1 MTPTN
6 FTKHTSVNNIYK
18 IAAIFTLFTAFTT
31 VSLGQTADALL
42 SQLSE
47 KAKNYGTISASY
59 TSTLTDLK
67 NDFSEELSGTILI
80 DNDKFNLDLGDY
92 VIVSD
97 GVTVWTY
104 DTSANECYIDEVE
117 ILIEEGMDPSKIFT
131 IWEDDFNTEIKGN
144 SDIEGVMCTQVN
156 LYPVGGD
163 EKPYHTIQLFIDEAK
178 LEIMKVMVKGREG
191 NDTEYLI
198 KSFESDVTVPEESFK
213 FIESNYPGVEL
224 IDNRI

>member
-1 MTPTN
+1 MIPFN
-6 FTKHTSVNNIYK
+6 LTKTTSVKNFYK
-18 IAAIFTLFTAFTT
+18 TAAIFTLFTAFA
-31 VSLGQTADALL
+31 SLSLAQTADALL

-47 KAKNYGTISASY
+47 KAKGYGTISATY

-92 VIVSD
+92 VIISD

-104 DTSANECYIDEVE
+104 DTSVNECYVDDVE

-131 IWEDDFNTEIKGN
+131 IWEDDFKTENKGAVDVN
-144 SDIEGVMCTQVN
+144 GTSCTQVN
-156 LYPVGGD
+156 LYPIGAD
-163 EKPYHTIQLFIDEAK
+163 EKPYHTIQLYIDEGK
-178 LEIMKVMVKGREG
+178 MEITKVFVKGREG
-191 NDTEYLI
+191 NDTEYI
-198 KSFESDVTVPEESFK
+198 INSFESGVTAPEGSFK
-213 FIESNYPGVEL
+213 FNEGKYPGVEL

>member
-1 MTPTN
+1 V
-6 FTKHTSVNNIYK
+6 KNIYRL
-18 IAAIFTLFTAFTT
+18 AAFFTLFSAFATI
-31 VSLGQTADALL
+31 SLGQTADTIL

-47 KAKNYGTISASY
+47 KAKNYGTINASY

-67 NDFSEELSGTILI
+67 NDFSEEVSGTILI

-104 DTSANECYIDEVE
+104 DTSANECYIDDVE

-131 IWEDDFNTEIKGN
+131 IWEDDFKSEQKGAVEL
-144 SDIEGVMCTQVN
+144 EGVACTQIN
-156 LYPVGGD
+156 LYPIGAD
-163 EKPYHTIQLFIDEAK
+163 EKPYHTIQLFVDEAK
-178 LEIMKVMVKGREG
+178 MEIIKVLVKGREG
-191 NDTEYLI
+191 NDTEYI
-198 KSFESDVTVPEESFK
+198 ITSFETGVSVPDGSFK
-213 FIESNYPGVEL
+213 FEESKYPGVEV